1 MWKKLAWFIAL
12 WVAGVISLA
21 GLAYGLKILM
31 NAAGLTD

>member
-12 WVAGVISLA
+12 WAAGVISLA

-31 NAAGLTD
+31 EAAGLSD

>member
-12 WVAGVISLA
+12 WASGVISLS

-31 NAAGLTD
+31 NAVGLTD